1 MNFLAAATPTPE
13 PGVLDRLKEVPLDL
27 WIKVGVG
34 LLALIALVLVLRFL
48 AKFNKL
54 ILGFVLFLALTFVGF
69 NWVYERNE
77 PEWATPFVAWLAEFF
92 PSKGRK

>member
-1 MNFLAAATPTPE
+1 MHVIAAATE

-54 ILGFVLFLALTFVGF
+54 ILGFLLLVALTFVGL